1 MKRVLS
7 EEDIN
12 DFEPTPGAGPCIEE
26 FFGNNEDVQEIN
38 SISKN
43 RENDYID
50 ALVYGNKISFYL
62 KLFNGIDCLHIMY
75 GVMESCEESE
85 KDFLIKLADEPEV
98 YKIVVQGNCVRLI
111 IPSTPLLRIAKI
123 MEKAKINSKE
133 IIAYRFSDQ
142 GDEVN
147 ESAFQS

>member
-26 FFGNNEDVQEIN
+26 FFGNNDDIQEIN
-38 SISKN
+38 SVSKN
-43 RENDYID
+43 RENDYVD
-50 ALVYGNKISFYL
+50 VLLYYNKISFYL

-75 GVMESCEESE
+75 GVIESCEEEE

-98 YKIVVQGNCVRLI
+98 YKIIVQGKCVKLI
-111 IPSTPLLRIAKI
+111 IPAIPLLRIYKI

-133 IIAYRFSDQ
+133 IIAYRFSEQ
-142 GDEVN
+142 GEELN
-147 ESAFQS
+147 ESTFQS